1 MEKAEKYSLI
11 YFILNYS
18 ANQKFALPDKN
29 TPLPLE
35 PQDIS
40 GCRDISGCQ
49 DPIPVFAISF

>member
-40 GCRDISGCQ
+40 GCQ